1 MKRIATAFGYQLVFR
16 IVGTIAS
23 VVTVALTVRHLGADD
38 YGYLTTAIVFVSLWT
53 SLTELGIGAVVVR
66 RVTSGQDDLERLVR
80 VNTGLSIVYSIPL
93 TVLAT
98 VSGLLI
104 YSGDSEV
111 VMLLPIVAAGL
122 TLTTIASCV
131 QPVFLATVR
140 FRAVAWSDVLS
151 RVLSLGVTLVLLQ
164 TGAGLVWFAI
174 VQVVPPLVVLVVQGV
189 AASRILGWRPV
200 FDLRESWDLV
210 RESLPQ
216 TAVLVI
222 GVLYWRIDGVLL
234 SLLDSAQQV
243 GVYYLASTLAFTLSV
258 VPTFFN
264 TSTLSTMT
272 GLWSSDPARFAR
284 FTSRSIETML
294 FVGAPIAVVGLVLAG
309 PVIEAIGSDEFAS
322 DGAPTLALLFIAV
335 GVTFLNGTVSQALFA
350 AHQQAFL
357 VRLNV
362 VNLAINIGLNLVL
375 IPVWGAV
382 GAALALLVTE
392 AVGQVVASW
401 KLSQHSA
408 YRTPWAFALRLA
420 VSLAVAAG
428 VAAVLRPAPV
438 AVSLGA
444 AAVAYLLVNVAVGPV
459 RIGTVRDMVRSEA
472 SGSEAS
478 GSDPRGEV
486 GA

>member
-1 MKRIATAFGYQLVFR
+1 MFR
-16 IVGTIAS
+16 VIGTIAS
-23 VVTVALTVRHLGADD
+23 VVTVAMTVRHLGGVS
-38 YGYLTTAIVFVSLWT
+38 YGHLTTAIVFVSLWT

-66 RVTSGQDDLERLVR
+66 RVTSGQGDLERLVR
-80 VNTGLSIVYSIPL
+80 VNTGLSIVYSVPL

-98 VSGLLI
+98 GTGLLI
-104 YSGDSEV
+104 YAGDGEV
-111 VMLLPIVAAGL
+111 VALLPIIAAGL
-122 TLTTIASCV
+122 TLTTIASCL

-140 FRAVAWSDVLS
+140 FQAVAWSDVLS

-164 TGAGLVWFAI
+164 TGAGVVWFAV

-189 AASRILGWRPV
+189 AASRILSWRPV
-200 FDLRESWDLV
+200 FDLRESLDLV

-216 TAVLVI
+216 TAVLII

-234 SLLDSAQQV
+234 SLLDSPQQV

-309 PVIEAIGSDEFAS
+309 PVIEAIGSSEFAG
-322 DGAPTLALLFIAV
+322 DGAPTLALLFVAV

-362 VNLAINIGLNLVL
+362 ANLAVNIGLNLAL
-375 IPVWGAV
+375 IPLWGAV
-382 GAALALLVTE
+382 GAAAALLVTE
-392 AVGQVVASW
+392 TIGQLVASW
-401 KLSQHSA
+401 KLSRHSA
-408 YRTPWAFALRLA
+408 YRTPWAFALRLS

-428 VAAVLRPAPV
+428 VAAVLLPGPLAL
-438 AVSLGA
+438 SLGA
-444 AAVAYLLVNVAVGPV
+444 AAIAYLLVNIAVGPV
-459 RIGTVRDMVRSEA
+459 RISTVRQMA
-472 SGSEAS
+472 SS
-478 GSDPRGEV
+478 GAPTSDAEEID
-486 GA
+486 A